1 MAKPDKVEN
10 KIENKDQ
17 KVEKSSKKVNKSSYS
32 KKKKTKKNI
41 LNGIAYVQ
49 STFNNTIISIADTN
63 GNVVSWASAGQKG
76 FKGSRKSTPYAAQ
89 VAADSAAAKA
99 LEYGMKT
106 LSVEVKGPGSGRETA
121 LRALQARG
129 FKILSIKDTTPMP
142 HNGTRPPIKPS
153 KLDVKISEDL
163 TKATIVAEPLEKG
176 YGLTLGN
183 SLRRILLS
191 SIRGAAVNSIQID
204 GVLHEFTSIKG
215 VREDVTDIVLNVKS
229 LALKSLSEG
238 TKKLVLDAKGPG
250 EIKASDITPTAD
262 VEILNPDLV
271 ICNLDEK
278 TNFHMEMN
286 INTGKGYVPAEL
298 NKPEEPP
305 LGLIAIDSLYS
316 PVKKVSYS
324 VSTARE
330 GKALDYDKLTMIVE
344 TNGSIS
350 AEDAVAYSA
359 RIFQDQLKMFVNFDE
374 PVEAPI
380 KEVSS
385 EPEFNKNL
393 LRKVDELELSVRS
406 MNCLKNDNII
416 YIGDLVQKS
425 EGEMLR
431 TPNFGRKSLNE
442 IKEVLTAMSLYL
454 GMEIPNWPPDNI
466 AEMSKKLEEAI

>member
-1 MAKPDKVEN
+1 MQQGVNIIDKNWKE
-10 KIENKDQ
+10 
-17 KVEKSSKKVNKSSYS
+17 
-32 KKKKTKKNI
+32 
-41 LNGIAYVQ
+41 L
-49 STFNNTIISIADTN
+49 
-63 GNVVSWASAGQKG
+63 
-76 FKGSRKSTPYAAQ
+76 
-89 VAADSAAAKA
+89 
-99 LEYGMKT
+99 
-106 LSVEVKGPGSGRETA
+106 
-121 LRALQARG
+121 
-129 FKILSIKDTTPMP
+129 
-142 HNGTRPPIKPS
+142 IKPS
-153 KLDVKISEDL
+153 KLDIISNDD
-163 TKATIVAEPLEKG
+163 KSIAKVIAEPLEKG
-176 YGLTLGN
+176 FGQTIGN

-191 SIRGAAVNSIQID
+191 SIQGAAVTAIQID
-204 GVLHEFTSIKG
+204 GVLHEFSSIKG

-229 LALKSLSEG
+229 LAIKSSVNVP
-238 TKKLVLDAKGPG
+238 KKIILDVKGPK
-250 EIKASDITPTAD
+250 EVKAKDITLPSEL
-262 VEILNPDLV
+262 EILNPELV
-271 ICNLDEK
+271 ICNLDEN

-286 INTGKGYVPAEL
+286 VSTGKGYVPADL

-324 VSTARE
+324 ISTARE
-330 GKALDYDKLTMIVE
+330 GKALDYDKLTMEVE

-374 PVEAPI
+374 PVEAPV
-380 KEVSS
+380 KEVST

-442 IKEVLTAMSLYL
+442 IKEVLTGMSLYL